1 VKVQDAIRKSD
12 CGAARRPGRKGGVI
26 VAMAVKGTLRL
37 VASLENPSVTA
48 LLKKC
53 DLDSRDWTPV
63 KEKAN

>member
-26 VAMAVKGTLRL
+26 VAMAVKGMVRL
-37 VASLENPSVTA
+37 VASLENPSITG
-48 LLKKC
+48 LLRKC

-63 KEKAN
+63 TEETN